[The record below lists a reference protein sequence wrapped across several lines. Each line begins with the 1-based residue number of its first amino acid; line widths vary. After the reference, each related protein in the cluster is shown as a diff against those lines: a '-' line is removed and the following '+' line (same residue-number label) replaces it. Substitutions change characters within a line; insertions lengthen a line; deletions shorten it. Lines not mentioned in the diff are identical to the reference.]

1 MLDGWARMHKKT
13 LRKSPGVSCE
23 MRISQDDCDFGQ
35 CYYKEVTDYGGYFK
49 KSLEPK
55 IHLK

>member
-1 MLDGWARMHKKT
+1 MIMT
-13 LRKSPGVSCE
+13 
-23 MRISQDDCDFGQ
+23 GQ
-35 CYYKEVTDYGGYFK
+35 CYYKEVPDYGGYFK

>member
-1 MLDGWARMHKKT
+1 MGKNAQKT

-35 CYYKEVTDYGGYFK
+35 CYYKEVPDYGGYFK